1 MAYKCVSQKIA
12 QAIDAELMSSS
23 GGFSIDQLMELAGL
37 SVAQAVEKAFD
48 RSKQPNVL
56 VCVGPGNNGGDG
68 LVAARHLFHFGFKPS
83 LYYPKQPEKDL
94 YQRILLQ
101 CRNLDIPVYK
111 ELEQTSGN
119 IVEQSH
125 IVLDALFGFSFHGE
139 VRDPYKEIIGI
150 FGTTTKPIVSVDI
163 PSGWDVETGPTE
175 HVKFQPDV
183 LVSLTA
189 PKQCLSHF
197 TGKRHFLGGRFVPPA
212 LANKFDFEVPA
223 YPGSEQVVEL

>member
-1 MAYKCVSQKIA
+1 M
-12 QAIDAELMSSS
+12 
-23 GGFSIDQLMELAGL
+23 
-37 SVAQAVEKAFD
+37 
-48 RSKQPNVL
+48 
-56 VCVGPGNNGGDG
+56 
-68 LVAARHLFHFGFKPS
+68 FK
-83 LYYPKQPEKDL
+83 
-94 YQRILLQ
+94 RILLQ
-101 CRNLDIPVYK
+101 CNNLEIPVYK
-111 ELEQTSGN
+111 ELDQTSGN

-125 IVLDALFGFSFHGE
+125 IILDALFGFSFKGE

-150 FGTTTKPIVSVDI
+150 FEKTNRPIVSVDI

-197 TGKRHFLGGRFVPPA
+197 KGKRHFLGGRFVPPV
-212 LANKFDFEVPA
+212 LAKKFNFDVPN